1 MLLLTGNIP
10 AMTVPDVAPRPLAS
24 PEPLL
29 QDLVLRLA
37 PGVTAG
43 AHPETVTTVAPFT
56 GGPLA
61 RLPLSTPDDVLA
73 AYAGARAAQRP
84 WAKRSVRERAAVF
97 LRLHDL
103 VLERQ
108 DELLDLIQLEAG
120 KARRHALEE
129 VVDVALNARHY
140 GRSGPR
146 YLRPTRH
153 PGIVPVLSEVV

>member
-1 MLLLTGNIP
+1 
-10 AMTVPDVAPRPLAS
+10 MTVPDVAPRPLAS

-108 DELLDLIQLEAG
+108 DELLDLIQLEAQG
-120 KARRHALEE
+120 PAARARGGRRRRAQRAPLRPFRPALPQADTALRH
-129 VVDVALNARHY
+129 
-140 GRSGPR
+140 RSGPVR
-146 YLRPTRH
+146 GR
-153 PGIVPVLSEVV
+153 